1 MNSKTLTN
9 LKKLTEIKGIFQVNK
24 LEYLERQLAE
34 LQTCFEL
41 STSDLQKNHICTKCK
56 FTLSKDNPTVAGKLE
71 FIEDNLEK
79 LIEDWT
85 NALLLASDDR
95 LIMSNKY
102 LLNKEQQKLIDKFI
116 EEKALPDIVD
126 TFFTTTFN
134 TLFDRLDKVNI
145 DMWELMD
152 VIQNIGPSTV
162 KDLKNKLLTYIDAQV
177 KGKDMEKVRIIITS
191 TSDKKNDF
199 IVSEDNNS
207 TQGVNK

>member
-1 MNSKTLTN
+1 M
-9 LKKLTEIKGIFQVNK
+9 
-24 LEYLERQLAE
+24 
-34 LQTCFEL
+34 
-41 STSDLQKNHICTKCK
+41 
-56 FTLSKDNPTVAGKLE
+56 
-71 FIEDNLEK
+71 
-79 LIEDWT
+79 
-85 NALLLASDDR
+85 
-95 LIMSNKY
+95 
-102 LLNKEQQKLIDKFI
+102 
-116 EEKALPDIVD
+116 
-126 TFFTTTFN
+126 
-134 TLFDRLDKVNI
+134 DKVNI